1 MYLIDDVGKG
11 DQFEYRVALASKESK
26 DFDYFGPIQSV
37 SNLSTN
43 SFHEKKKLGR
53 DSPSIL
59 GWRTDNI
66 LWQYLK
72 QRGYEE
78 LWHSFQMHFY
88 YISEEKVKNLLLII
102 NREYA
107 AGVSNGRGRVGD
119 YLTNIG

>member
-1 MYLIDDVGKG
+1 M
-11 DQFEYRVALASKESK
+11 
-26 DFDYFGPIQSV
+26 
-37 SNLSTN
+37 
-43 SFHEKKKLGR
+43 KKKLGR

-88 YISEEKVKNLLLII
+88 FISEEKVKNLLLII
-102 NREYA
+102 NRECA
-107 AGVSNGRGRVGD
+107 AGVSNGRGRLHKEMPPQIILVLLSD
-119 YLTNIG
+119 QPIASIVAIRVLAVYLSNIGRLPQ

>member
-72 QRGYEE
+72 QREGMKNCGIAFKCISI
-78 LWHSFQMHFY
+78 SFQRKKSKIYF
-88 YISEEKVKNLLLII
+88 L
-102 NREYA
+102 
-107 AGVSNGRGRVGD
+107 
-119 YLTNIG
+119 